1 MTSRDPAVPA
11 RRDPSAAAPG
21 PRLRL
26 VGGGD
31 EPAAAAAGRSAGEK
45 TQELFERHHRRLVGF
60 LRRLTSAEQ
69 AEEIAQE
76 VYFRVLQVK
85 NLENRELN
93 ASYLFR
99 IGENLV
105 RKRYHREQRR
115 RRADEAIR
123 YDMASRERRSTD
135 SIESDGPENGSTEM
149 AFVGSRHFHQ
159 AMELLTDN
167 EQAAIRLI
175 ICRGLSYDQAAR
187 SLGVGVSTINNWKH
201 RGVKKLRQLIDAN
214 QRFPGSSRVRGSR
227 DSTGAAG

>member
-11 RRDPSAAAPG
+11 RRDPSAPAPG

-26 VGGGD
+26 VGGGGQ
-31 EPAAAAAGRSAGEK
+31 PAAGRSAGEK

-69 AEEIAQE
+69 AEEIAQ

-93 ASYLFR
+93 ASDLVR

-105 RKRYHREQRR
+105 RKRYHGEQRR

-123 YDMASRERRSTD
+123 YDMASRENRSTD